1 MIKADPSQSEARS
14 SEMVRRRA
22 QVRQCGDCLI
32 GYRRRDETW
41 TAAAPTLVNPPNKGE
56 PLRWEAGDMLIL
68 ICQN

>member
-1 MIKADPSQSEARS
+1 
-14 SEMVRRRA
+14 MVRRRA

-56 PLRWEAGDMLIL
+56 PLRWEAGDTLIL